1 MAAIDHIVV
10 AAPDLEAGTAAV
22 EELVGMRAAPGGP
35 HPGVGTRNTLMSLG
49 DDVYLE
55 IIAPDPDQPEPANPR
70 PFGIDSLHGPKLV
83 TFAIHASEGE
93 TIEDVV
99 AAMRACGE
107 DPGEIISMSRV
118 KPDGEEIH
126 WSLTLSPAGL
136 ADGAGLA
143 PFVIEWGD
151 TVHPATVTPTGCT
164 LVSMSGTHPDPDH
177 IRALYSAI
185 GIDVS
190 VEAGDTVSVEAV
202 LDTPNGRVT
211 LR

>member
-22 EELVGMRAAPGGP
+22 EALVGMRAAPGGP

-55 IIAPDPDQPEPANPR
+55 IIAPDPEQPAPANPR
-70 PFGIDSLHGPKLV
+70 PFGIDSLSGPKLV
-83 TFAIHASEGE
+83 TFAVHASDGE
-93 TIEDVV
+93 TIDDVV
-99 AAMRACGE
+99 AAMRVCGE

-118 KPDGEEIH
+118 KPDGEELH

-136 ADGAGLA
+136 AEGAGLA
-143 PFVIEWGD
+143 PFVIDWGD
-151 TVHPATVTPTGCT
+151 TTHPAAVTPTGCT
-164 LVSMSGTHPDPDH
+164 LVSLAGMHPDPDH
-177 IRALYSAI
+177 IRALHAVI
-185 GIDVS
+185 GIDVA
-190 VEAGDTVSVEAV
+190 VEAGDSVSLEAT

>member
-10 AAPDLEAGTAAV
+10 AAPDLAAGTAAMA
-22 EELVGMRAAPGGP
+22 ELVGMQPAPGGP
-35 HPGVGTRNTLMSLG
+35 HPGVGTRNTLLSLG
-49 DDVYLE
+49 DEVYLE
-55 IIAPDPDQPEPANPR
+55 IIAPDPEQPEPANPR
-70 PFGIDSLHGPKLV
+70 PFGIDSLGGPKLV

-93 TIEDVV
+93 TIEDIV
-99 AAMRACGE
+99 AAMRGCGE

-118 KPDGEEIH
+118 KPDGEEIG

-151 TVHPATVTPTGCT
+151 TTHPAKVTPTGCT
-164 LVSMSGTHPDPDH
+164 LVSLSGTHPDPDH
-177 IRALYSAI
+177 IRVLYSAI

-190 VEAGDTVSVEAV
+190 VEAGDDVSLEAV
-202 LDTPNGRVT
+202 LDTPNGQVT

>member
-1 MAAIDHIVV
+1 MAAIDHLVV
-10 AAPDLEAGTAAV
+10 AAPELDVGTAAV
-22 EELVGMRAAPGGP
+22 AELVGRQPAPGGP
-35 HPGVGTRNTLMSLG
+35 HPGVGTRNTLLSLG
-49 DDVYLE
+49 DEVYLE
-55 IIAPDPDQPEPANPR
+55 VIAPDPEQPEPANPR
-70 PFGIDSLHGPKLV
+70 PFGIDALGGPKLV

-93 TIEDVV
+93 TIEDIV
-99 AAMRACGE
+99 AAMRGCGE

-136 ADGAGLA
+136 AEGAGLA

-151 TVHPATVTPTGCT
+151 TTHPAKVTPTGCT

-190 VEAGDTVSVEAV
+190 VEAGDDVSLEAV

>member
-10 AAPDLEAGTAAV
+10 AAPDLDAGTAAV
-22 EELVGMRAAPGGP
+22 AELVGMQPAPGGP
-35 HPGVGTRNTLMSLG
+35 HPGVGTRNTLLSLG
-49 DDVYLE
+49 DEVYLE
-55 IIAPDPDQPEPANPR
+55 IIAPDPEQPEPANPR
-70 PFGIDSLHGPKLV
+70 PFGIDSLGRPKLV
-83 TFAIHASEGE
+83 TFAVHASEGE
-93 TIEDVV
+93 TIDDVV
-99 AAMRACGE
+99 TAMRDCGE

-118 KPDGEEIH
+118 KPDGEELH

-151 TVHPATVTPTGCT
+151 TTHPAKVTPAGCT

-177 IRALYSAI
+177 IRALYGAI

-190 VEAGDTVSVEAV
+190 VEAGDEVSLEAV
-202 LDTPNGRVT
+202 LDTPNGQVT